1 LDQAKR
7 PEASMTTG
15 ELVPGRRVAHAPGL
29 SSTIGMRPAARGR
42 RRRVDLLPY
51 AMLAPALLVIA
62 AFSLVPTLYGLVV
75 SVYRVEFVELL
86 TFVGT
91 RNYVEVL
98 SDPRFWS
105 SVRVTLTF
113 AVCSVT
119 LTFVGGF
126 GLALLGNQRV
136 RFRSAFRTLAL
147 LPWVTS
153 YVVTYLIFRWI
164 LNGDFGLLNA
174 AMVEGFGLPRINWL
188 GDPVLALVALVG
200 VNVWRAAPYAM
211 VLLLAG
217 LQGIPHELYE
227 AAAIDGATRMRSF
240 FAVTL
245 PLMRPTILVLLVLL
259 TIIDFNVVVAMLVL
273 TGGGPGN
280 ATEAMSLR
288 MYHEAFTYSR
298 MGPAS
303 AIAMIIFAANLVLTA
318 LYVRLLRSE
327 HHS

>member
-1 LDQAKR
+1 V
-7 PEASMTTG
+7 TTG
-15 ELVPGRRVAHAPGL
+15 EVLPGRGVAQARAVPVA
-29 SSTIGMRPAARGR
+29 SAARVLPGAR
-42 RRRVDLLPY
+42 RRRLDLLPY
-51 AMLAPALLVIA
+51 VMVAPALLAIS
-62 AFSLVPTLYGLVV
+62 AFSLLPTLYGVLV
-75 SVYRVEFVELL
+75 SLYRVEFVELL
-86 TFVGT
+86 TFVGA

-98 SDPRFWS
+98 SDSRFWNS
-105 SVRVTLTF
+105 ARVSFTF
-113 AVCSVT
+113 TACSVG

-126 GLALLGNQRV
+126 SLALLGNQHV
-136 RFRSAFRTLAL
+136 RFRSAFRTVAL

-164 LNGDFGLLNA
+164 LNSDFGLLNA
-174 AMVEGFGLPRINWL
+174 VLVEGLGLPRINWL
-188 GDPVLALVALVG
+188 GDPLLALAALVG
-200 VNVWRAAPYAM
+200 IDVWRAAPYAM

-227 AAAIDGATRMRSF
+227 AAAIDGATRIRSF
-240 FAVTL
+240 FAITL
-245 PLMRPTILVLLVLL
+245 PLMRPTILVLMVLL

-273 TGGGPGN
+273 TGGGPGS

-288 MYHEAFTYSR
+288 MYNEAFTYTR

-318 LYVRLLRSE
+318 VYIRLLRSE